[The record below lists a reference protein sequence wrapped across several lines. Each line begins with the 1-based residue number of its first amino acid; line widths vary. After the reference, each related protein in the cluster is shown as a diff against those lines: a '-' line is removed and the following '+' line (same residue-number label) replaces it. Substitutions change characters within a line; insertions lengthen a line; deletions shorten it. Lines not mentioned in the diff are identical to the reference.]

1 MAEFKVEKKF
11 AVVKGYGTEVK
22 VFSYEDDAIRFANV
36 LNEAFEAG
44 VEEGKDKAERE
55 SKKLAEAR
63 ATAVV

>member
-44 VEEGKDKAERE
+44 KEDGKNEAERE
-55 SKKLAEAR
+55 ARKLAEAR
-63 ATAVV
+63 ATTVV